1 MNLKELATVV
11 RTDMAPT
18 VRVSQDDAELI
29 IEMALSRIAQ
39 VVASGESV
47 KLRKFGTFERR
58 AYPARSIMN
67 MNSRKLTT
75 IAERFG
81 IKFIPGNGVKE
92 TVKGEIL

>member
-1 MNLKELATVV
+1 MPDVG
-11 RTDMAPT
+11 
-18 VRVSQDDAELI
+18 VSPQDAELI
-29 IEMALSRIAQ
+29 IETALAHIAK

-58 AYPARSIMN
+58 TYPARSIMN

-81 IKFIPGNGVKE
+81 IKFIPGNGIKDI
-92 TVKGEIL
+92 VKGEIL

>member
-1 MNLKELATVV
+1 MPDVG
-11 RTDMAPT
+11 
-18 VRVSQDDAELI
+18 VSQQDAELI
-29 IEMALSRIAQ
+29 IETALAHIAK

-58 AYPARSIMN
+58 TYPARSIMN

-81 IKFIPGNGVKE
+81 IKFIPGNGIKDI
-92 TVKGEIL
+92 VKGEIL